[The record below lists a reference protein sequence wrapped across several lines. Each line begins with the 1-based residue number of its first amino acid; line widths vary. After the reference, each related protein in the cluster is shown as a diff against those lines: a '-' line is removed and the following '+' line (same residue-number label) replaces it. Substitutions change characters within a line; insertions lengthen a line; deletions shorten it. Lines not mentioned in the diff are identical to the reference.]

1 LFIVWVGEQL
11 ATLELIGFSET
22 VAEWVFLYR
31 PVDGIVAARPDRE
44 E

>member
-11 ATLELIGFSET
+11 ATLEVIGFSET
-22 VAEWVFLYR
+22 VAVWLFWYR
-31 PVDGIVAARPDRE
+31 PVDGSGSARPDRE